1 MSTKELCLSRCRKSR
16 PGPFRHPQDSGCFPS
31 ESSYLIKSQVPES
44 PSAWLAPQLSLPHF
58 LWPSS
63 ARPILFA
70 APPYSETLCLPGPG
84 DWSRWEQELHG
95 GLRSFPGSPCGMEGN
110 VSSGRP
116 GPHLDSNFQPLA
128 GTGLECGLL
137 ACAWGLICAFLVTM
151 FISPSSHEYAMKV
164 SGYEE
169 V

>member
-1 MSTKELCLSRCRKSR
+1 MWRRVSTKELCLSRCRKSR

-84 DWSRWEQELHG
+84 DWEPLGTGTARRPPVIPRKSMWNGRERVKWQAWTPP
-95 GLRSFPGSPCGMEGN
+95 GLQLPAAGWNRIRMRATSLCL
-110 VSSGRP
+110 
-116 GPHLDSNFQPLA
+116 GPHLCLF
-128 GTGLECGLL
+128 
-137 ACAWGLICAFLVTM
+137 
-151 FISPSSHEYAMKV
+151 SHNV
-164 SGYEE
+164 HLSF
-169 V
+169 